1 MSALPSDLLQRVQ
14 AWLDQDPDAVTRAE
28 MEDLLSAGDEP
39 ALRARF
45 DSRIGFGTAGLRG
58 ELGAGPNR
66 MNRVLVAQAAAGIAS
81 YLKTVGGKSVVI
93 GYDGRVN
100 SDVFARDSARIFA
113 GAGLSV
119 TLFDTYAPT
128 PMLAFATRRGPVA
141 GGAPFDIGVMVTAS
155 HNPPRDNGYKVYSGA
170 MGGSQI
176 ISPMDREISE
186 AIAAVA
192 ASLRFDQIPVSDD
205 YTTDGRELRAEY
217 IAHTAGLA
225 LDGRREPLRITF
237 TAMHGIG
244 WETTRE
250 IFRAAGLAAPMT
262 VSQQIEPDG
271 NFPTVAFPNPEEPG
285 ALDLAIAEA
294 TSNSS
299 QLILAEDPDA
309 DRLAVA
315 VPDPRDPTGWRKLT
329 GDQIGFILGAEAAER
344 AAAAGRSGSL
354 ACSIASSNAL
364 TAVAEHYGL
373 GFKQTLTGFKWISK
387 VPGLIFG
394 YEEALGYCFD
404 PAHTLDKDGISA
416 ALVMADLAGRLA
428 AQGSSIGEEL
438 DLLYEK
444 FGHWATSQI
453 TLRFDNVAKAAAI
466 VAAIRAN
473 PPQTVLGQTPA
484 YTDLA
489 KGTDDLPATDGLRFA
504 LPDGRRALI
513 RPSGTE
519 PKLKCYLEAK
529 GQTAAEASAGLTEL
543 EAEFRRILA

>member
-1 MSALPSDLLQRVQ
+1 
-14 AWLDQDPDAVTRAE
+14 
-28 MEDLLSAGDEP
+28 
-39 ALRARF
+39 
-45 DSRIGFGTAGLRG
+45 
-58 ELGAGPNR
+58 
-66 MNRVLVAQAAAGIAS
+66 
-81 YLKTVGGKSVVI
+81 
-93 GYDGRVN
+93 
-100 SDVFARDSARIFA
+100 
-113 GAGLSV
+113 
-119 TLFDTYAPT
+119 
-128 PMLAFATRRGPVA
+128 
-141 GGAPFDIGVMVTAS
+141 
-155 HNPPRDNGYKVYSGA
+155 
-170 MGGSQI
+170 
-176 ISPMDREISE
+176 
-186 AIAAVA
+186 
-192 ASLRFDQIPVSDD
+192 
-205 YTTDGRELRAEY
+205 
-217 IAHTAGLA
+217 
-225 LDGRREPLRITF
+225 
-237 TAMHGIG
+237 
-244 WETTRE
+244 
-250 IFRAAGLAAPMT
+250 MT
-262 VSQQIEPDG
+262 VSRQIEPDG

-364 TAVAEHYGL
+364 AAVAEHYGL

-404 PAHTLDKDGISA
+404 PAHTPDKDGISA

-489 KGTDDLPATDGLRFA
+489 NGTDDLPATDGLRFA